1 MKKIFFFV
9 AVMFAAIAMNA
20 KEITIDL
27 SKYSIVKS
35 ETATANAAVNSGVL
49 KVNYVATLEW
59 DDIAGVS
66 FAIDKQKVTSM
77 SFEYQG
83 DAAATDWVSF
93 FGYLE
98 EEDGTRWYSAAADMS
113 LSTPEWQNS
122 MANYFPTDGLW
133 CTPSHKAGE
142 KPFVAVG
149 FIANPSKPTTASF
162 SIKNVKITVEGGTGI
177 DNTAVDAQATK
188 LIRDGQL
195 VIIRNGVEYNAAGQ
209 MK

>member
-9 AVMFAAIAMNA
+9 AVMFAAVAMNA
-20 KEITIDL
+20 AEVVVDL
-27 SKYSIVKS
+27 SKYTIVKS
-35 ETATANAAVNSGVL
+35 ETATVNVAVNSGVL

-66 FAIDKQKVTSM
+66 FALDKLKVTGM

-83 DAAATDWVSF
+83 DAAATDWVSLY
-93 FGYLE
+93 GYLE

-113 LSTPEWQNS
+113 LSNPEWQNS
-122 MANYFPTDGLW
+122 MAKYFPTDALW
-133 CTPSHKAGE
+133 SSPSHKAGD

-162 SIKNVKITVEGGTGI
+162 SIKNLKLTVEGGSNI
-177 DNTAVDAQATK
+177 DNTAIETQTTK